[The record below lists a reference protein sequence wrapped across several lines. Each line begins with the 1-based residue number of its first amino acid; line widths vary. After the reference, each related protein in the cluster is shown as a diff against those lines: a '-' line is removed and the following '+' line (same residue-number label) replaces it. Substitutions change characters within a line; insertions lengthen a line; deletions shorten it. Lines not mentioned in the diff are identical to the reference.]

1 MSRDINELSIEY
13 DIKELKG
20 LMKEEKLL
28 MGTVS
33 FKFTTFEHTRM
44 MDVTDSIEDME
55 EEMIKLKS
63 LLKRK
68 NELIDII
75 SNEKVKF
82 VKSEKLYSPFLIMK
96 DKRLHTED
104 KILELNNLNMISG
117 RGMTDK
123 KMHFDY
129 LRFTYSEPIGTLEDF
144 MKDGDDD
151 EV

>member
-1 MSRDINELSIEY
+1 MTRCPTYKDFMKSI
-13 DIKELKG
+13 I
-20 LMKEEKLL
+20 
-28 MGTVS
+28 
-33 FKFTTFEHTRM
+33 TTG
-44 MDVTDSIEDME
+44 
-55 EEMIKLKS
+55 KS
-63 LLKRK
+63 LLDNDRGHYNDKG
-68 NELIDII
+68 
-75 SNEKVKF
+75 KF
-82 VKSEKLYSPFLIMK
+82 VKNEKLYSPFLIMK

-104 KILELNNLNMISG
+104 KILELNNLNMVSG

>member
-1 MSRDINELSIEY
+1 MSKKPTYKDFMKAILVT
-13 DIKELKG
+13 KEG
-20 LMKEEKLL
+20 LLDN
-28 MGTVS
+28 
-33 FKFTTFEHTRM
+33 
-44 MDVTDSIEDME
+44 DVGGY
-55 EEMIKLKS
+55 
-63 LLKRK
+63 
-68 NELIDII
+68 
-75 SNEKVKF
+75 NEKVKF
-82 VKSEKLYSPFLIMK
+82 VKNEKLYSPFLIMK

-104 KILELNNLNMISG
+104 KILELNNLNMVSG